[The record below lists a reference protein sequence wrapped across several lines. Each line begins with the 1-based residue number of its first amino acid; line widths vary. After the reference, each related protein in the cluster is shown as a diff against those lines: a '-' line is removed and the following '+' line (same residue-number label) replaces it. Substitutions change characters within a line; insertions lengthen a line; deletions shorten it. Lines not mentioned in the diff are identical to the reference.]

1 MTQPLSPEAAVILE
15 RLRQQ
20 NAHFETQATPPEVE
34 RVPVAPEEPSVD
46 DLAPL
51 RAEVETALAGHR
63 DVGQINPRRPG
74 LHNRVI
80 QFVKKVM
87 RRSLSWY
94 TRPIHVFQS
103 AVIRALQNIVSLL
116 QGQQEFSGRLAQE
129 LSSVSERVTEVAND
143 TRRQFTREVAGFR
156 TEIMEKAA
164 RSSADLSG
172 QIVRIKSDLFDHV
185 SRSNGEL
192 SREMVRSKA
201 DILTQ
206 VSQTN
211 GELSREMARSK
222 ADILTQVSQTNS
234 EFSREMVRSN
244 ADILTQVSQMNGEL
258 SREMARS
265 KADILTQVSQ
275 ANGELSGQ
283 IDGIRSSTLQLRSV
297 VDSLHEELRN
307 GRNHLLAVIRDQRAR
322 ERDVR
327 RFVNA
332 VETGIVPLSL
342 GPAKP
347 TPPMFASEIKCQDEF
362 DYFLFEDTYRG
373 DETVIR
379 NRQAEY
385 LKYFLGRENVVDI
398 GCGRGE
404 FLELLRDNGIAARGV
419 ELGID
424 QFLLCREKGLDV
436 VQQDLLTFLE
446 SVPDE
451 SLGGLFSAQVIEHLT
466 ASDQLRYVA
475 LAYRKSKPGSP
486 VIFETINAQCVFAV
500 VRNFFL
506 DPTHVRPVHPETL
519 KFAMESVNFR
529 DVELQ
534 FMAPV
539 EGLHIPALN
548 IGGNA
553 EEMERFNAAIRQL
566 NDLIYGCQ
574 DYAAIGWR

>member
-1 MTQPLSPEAAVILE
+1 MTQPLSLEAAVILE

-20 NAHFETQATPPEVE
+20 IAHCETPA
-34 RVPVAPEEPSVD
+34 PSVD

-63 DVGQINPRRPG
+63 EVGQINPRRPG

-87 RRSLSWY
+87 RRSLTWY
-94 TRPIHVFQS
+94 TRPIHVFQG

-129 LSSVSERVTEVAND
+129 LSSVSDRVTEVAND

-156 TEIMEKAA
+156 TEILEKAA

-172 QIVRIKSDLFDHV
+172 QIVRIKSELLDHV
-185 SRSNGEL
+185 SQTNGEL

-201 DILTQ
+201 DILEQ
-206 VSQTN
+206 VSQT
-211 GELSREMARSK
+211 
-222 ADILTQVSQTNS
+222 
-234 EFSREMVRSN
+234 
-244 ADILTQVSQMNGEL
+244 
-258 SREMARS
+258 
-265 KADILTQVSQ
+265 
-275 ANGELSGQ
+275 NGELSGQ
-283 IDGIRSSTLQLRSV
+283 IDGIRSSTLRLRSV
-297 VDSLHEELRN
+297 IDSLQEELRN
-307 GRNHLLAVIRDQRAR
+307 GRNQLLAVIREQRAR

-332 VETGIVPLSL
+332 VETGVVPLSS

-347 TPPMFASEIKCQDEF
+347 TPAMFASEVKCQGEF
-362 DYFLFEDTYRG
+362 DYFLFEDNFRG

-404 FLELLRDNGIAARGV
+404 FLGLLRENGIKAQGV
-419 ELGID
+419 ELGLD

-436 VQQDLLTFLE
+436 VQQDLFTFLE
-446 SVPDE
+446 SVPDG

-466 ASDQLRYVA
+466 ASDQLRYVT
-475 LAYRKSKPGSP
+475 LAYQKCEPGSP

-506 DPTHVRPVHPETL
+506 DPTHIRPVHPETL
-519 KFAMESVNFR
+519 KFAMESAKFR
-529 DVELQ
+529 NVELK
-534 FMAPV
+534 FMGPV
-539 EGLHIPALN
+539 DDRLIPRLN

-553 EEMERFNAAIRQL
+553 EELEKFNLAIEQL
-566 NDLIYGCQ
+566 NDLIYGYK
-574 DYAAIGWR
+574 DFAAIGWR